1 MEVKAMIG
9 YFSRLLVLV
18 AVLTAVLGLPF
29 AASAAGPSYYVSL
42 GDSLAAGFQPI
53 GPPFDQ
59 GYADQLFT
67 LLQAKIPNLQLVKF
81 GCYGE
86 TTVTM
91 TSGGVCPYS
100 HGSQLA
106 EAVAFLQT
114 HQKSVVLLT
123 IDIGANDV
131 NCSITMPL
139 DMRCITNASTAVKTN
154 LPSILTALRAAAGPG
169 VPIVGMNYYDPYLAF
184 WLQGE
189 GGRAAATDSKQ
200 AFLKFNNTLETI
212 YKAAG
217 SPVADVEGAFSTTD
231 FATKVL
237 SPDFGTIP
245 LNVARICQWTWMCV
259 AGGPDIHP
267 NTAGYGVIA
276 EAFLQV
282 LPLP

>member
-1 MEVKAMIG
+1 
-9 YFSRLLVLV
+9 
-18 AVLTAVLGLPF
+18 
-29 AASAAGPSYYVSL
+29 VSL
-42 GDSLAAGFQPI
+42 GDSLAAGFQPD
-53 GPPFDQ
+53 GTVGQ

-67 LLQAKIPNLQLVKF
+67 ALQAKIQTLQHVKL

-100 HGSQLA
+100 HGTQLA
-106 EAVAFLQT
+106 EAVAFLQANKT
-114 HQKSVVLLT
+114 SVVLLT

-139 DMRCITNASTAVKTN
+139 DVGCITQASTAVATN
-154 LPSILTALRAAAGPG
+154 LSSILTTLRAAAGPG
-169 VPIVGMNYYDPYLAF
+169 VPIVGMNYYDAYLAF

-200 AFLKFNNTLETI
+200 AFVKFNDTLEGI

-231 FATKVL
+231 FATKVV

-245 LNVARICQWTWMCV
+245 LNVARICQWTWICA
-259 AGGPDIHP
+259 AGDIHP
-267 NTAGYGVIA
+267 NTEGYGVIA
-276 EAFLQV
+276 RAFLKV
-282 LPLP
+282 VP